1 MIQLLRYSSSA
12 PSQNFV
18 ANLYDKMTS
27 TEYTPLVLFVS
38 QLTGKRKIFISEDMS
53 LTHKER
59 YIRLSVKVNY
69 QNVEDLEEG
78 IIYLGNSDFPY
89 GFYDVTIY
97 QNSSATN
104 LDPSSLTTIYTG
116 LMNLKQSGN
125 AAITYTEY
133 TTNDSD
139 TESVY
144 ITNTV

>member
-27 TEYTPLVLFVS
+27 TEYTPLLLFVS

-104 LDPSSLTTIYTG
+104 LDPSGLTTIYTG
-116 LMNLKQSGN
+116 LDADTSSNFEEVQYK
-125 AAITYTEY
+125 EY
-133 TTNDSD
+133 TTNDSEN
-139 TESVY
+139 ESVY
-144 ITNTV
+144 LTN